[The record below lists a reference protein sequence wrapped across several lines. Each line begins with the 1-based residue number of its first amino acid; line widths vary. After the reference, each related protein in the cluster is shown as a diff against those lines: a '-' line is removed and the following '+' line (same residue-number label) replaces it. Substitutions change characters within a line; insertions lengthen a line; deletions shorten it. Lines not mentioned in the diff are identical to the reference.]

1 MADVPHHTHPISDVR
16 GLEPRLERLESKM
29 SKRNPGHTHPVSD
42 MDDTVHGAE
51 EQYPDAHPEKHADHP
66 YIASSHRFTKPAF
79 HATSTET
86 MKGQDVANK
95 GDKKF
100 GSY

>member
-1 MADVPHHTHPISDVR
+1 
-16 GLEPRLERLESKM
+16 M
-29 SKRNPGHTHPVSD
+29 SKRNMGHTHP
-42 MDDTVHGAE
+42 
-51 EQYPDAHPEKHADHP
+51 EQEGFENSPFESEDSHPEKHADHP
-66 YIASSHRFTKPAF
+66 YIASAHRFTKPAF

-86 MKGQDVANK
+86 GKGQDVSTK